1 MGSAALIL
9 MIITLL
15 SKVTGLLREQV
26 TAYYLG
32 TGLLTDVYSTASI
45 IPFTIFGFVIAGVG
59 ASFIPIYNKI
69 KAEKSVKEADLFTNN
84 LSNILFIIGLGFC
97 GMVMLLAPYLVNIF
111 APGYSA
117 EKTAL
122 TAEFTRIVALSIMSS
137 SVSSVFIAYLNLKGS
152 FTIPALTGII
162 MNFLHILSFILAYKF
177 NNFFIIAFGFV
188 LADYIKYLMFP
199 KELRKNHYRHRFFLD
214 FKDENI
220 KLMLKMSV
228 PIIISIAAVDISTI
242 IDQSLASII
251 YPDHGAV
258 AALKYATLIL
268 QLVSGVIVVSIATA
282 MYPKLSHFANIK
294 RLDKLKKI
302 LMNSITYA
310 QMIVIPSL
318 VGLMV
323 LSEPVIRLLF
333 QRGDFTSESTALT
346 ASVLFFY
353 LPSLFGLTL
362 KDLIVRAFYSHRDT
376 KTPVK
381 VTVLQMII
389 QVVFSL
395 ILSQIIGIR
404 GLALSTSLSSIIS
417 GFLMLFLY
425 RKKYGRINLKQFS
438 MSITKITV
446 ASVIMGVFTHLVYSG
461 LADVN
466 YILALIASIGISI
479 LIYLILIILFKI
491 PEVRSAINIAYHKLK
506 KHRKK

>member
-1 MGSAALIL
+1 MTNRAERTAPKRPFRFIGLIQTAGVDDGLSVVVAAQHHQQVGHHGGLA
-9 MIITLL
+9 LL
-15 SKVTGLLREQV
+15 VQIYQIALVQALEGHFHHAHGAVHDHLAGVDDGR
-26 TAYYLG
+26 
-32 TGLLTDVYSTASI
+32 GLLTLQHD
-45 IPFTIFGFVIAGVG
+45 GCDLGGVG
-59 ASFIPIYNKI
+59 QIGDAGFD
-69 KAEKSVKEADLFTNN
+69 DLQT
-84 LSNILFIIGLGFC
+84 GLGHL
-97 GMVMLLAPYLVNIF
+97 GLDLVTD
-111 APGYSA
+111 AAGHH
-117 EKTAL
+117 
-122 TAEFTRIVALSIMSS
+122 FTGAAQRAV
-137 SVSSVFIAYLNLKGS
+137 VGVTVTGGVHVGS
-152 FTIPALTGII
+152 
-162 MNFLHILSFILAYKF
+162 H
-177 NNFFIIAFGFV
+177 
-188 LADYIKYLMFP
+188 
-199 KELRKNHYRHRFFLD
+199 
-214 FKDENI
+214 
-220 KLMLKMSV
+220 
-228 PIIISIAAVDISTI
+228 
-242 IDQSLASII
+242 
-251 YPDHGAV
+251 
-258 AALKYATLIL
+258 
-268 QLVSGVIVVSIATA
+268 
-282 MYPKLSHFANIK
+282 
-294 RLDKLKKI
+294 
-302 LMNSITYA
+302 
-310 QMIVIPSL
+310 
-318 VGLMV
+318 
-323 LSEPVIRLLF
+323 VIRI
-333 QRGDFTSESTALT
+333 DT
-346 ASVLFFY
+346 FFF